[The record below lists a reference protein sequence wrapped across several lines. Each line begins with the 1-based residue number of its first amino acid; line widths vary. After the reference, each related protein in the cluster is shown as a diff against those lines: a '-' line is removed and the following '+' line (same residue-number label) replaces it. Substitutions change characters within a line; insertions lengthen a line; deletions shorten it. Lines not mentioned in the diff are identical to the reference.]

1 MFVYLNFYIVFISC
15 IYFLHFFVY
24 DIVHDVYWNMTVCIN
39 GICCFHRYTSRW
51 CSKRTMSTNL
61 IQSGALPSHVGPQ
74 LKDLVLVQVI
84 RWYELGLQL
93 GVDDTELEVIKRN
106 NPGDLEACR
115 REMFRAWLRIT
126 PSPSYQQL
134 VEALVTVREVREADH
149 LCKKYGK

>member
-1 MFVYLNFYIVFISC
+1 MFVYLNFYIVFF
-15 IYFLHFFVY
+15 FLYFFVF

-39 GICCFHRYTSRW
+39 GGCCFHRYT
-51 CSKRTMSTNL
+51 CKRTMSTNL

-115 REMFRAWLRIT
+115 RESFRAWLRIT

>member
-1 MFVYLNFYIVFISC
+1 MFVYLNFYIVFI
-15 IYFLHFFVY
+15 FLFFKIFLY
-24 DIVHDVYWNMTVCIN
+24 DIVHDVYWNITICIN

-61 IQSGALPSHVGPQ
+61 IQSGALPSHVEPQ

-93 GVDDTELEVIKRN
+93 GVDDRELEVIKRN

-115 REMFRAWLRIT
+115 RDMFRAWLRIT